1 MLWISIIFAGT
12 DINSL
17 EKPKTIIDYTN
28 TLQFPVAFLNFIVIS
43 FLSYQVYIYNRNK
56 DITDFKSKTPLI
68 VIRQESYTG
77 IYTIVNSGLGP
88 ALNIRI
94 LSDLDKQNKIW
105 RKNQIGFDLI
115 NDTKIELNQ
124 IDKEQYL
131 ILYSDMFG
139 YEYFTYMKDNFLI
152 FNSIEKK
159 ISNKYKS
166 KHYLKALEKIN
177 YERADES
184 FLEHHIPSV

>member
-1 MLWISIIFAGT
+1 MIENNWQLAIVIVIIVFVLSIFIIFTGT

-17 EKPKTIIDYTN
+17 EKPKTVIDYTN
-28 TLQFPVAFLNFIVIS
+28 ALQFPVAFLNFIVIS

-56 DITDFKSKTPLI
+56 DIIDFKSKTPLI
-68 VIRQESYTG
+68 VIRQESDTG
-77 IYTIVNSGLGP
+77 KYIIVNSGLGP

-94 LSDLDKQNKIW
+94 LSDLDKENKIW

-115 NDTKIELNQ
+115 NDTEIELNQ

-152 FNSIEKK
+152 FNAIEKK
-159 ISNKYKS
+159 FSNKY
-166 KHYLKALEKIN
+166 N
-177 YERADES
+177 M
-184 FLEHHIPSV
+184 